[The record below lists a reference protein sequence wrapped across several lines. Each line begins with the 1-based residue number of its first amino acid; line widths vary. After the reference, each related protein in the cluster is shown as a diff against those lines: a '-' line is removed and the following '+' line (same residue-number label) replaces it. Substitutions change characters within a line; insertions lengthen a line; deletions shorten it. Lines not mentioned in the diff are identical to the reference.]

1 MSKKFAL
8 RGLVAATFTP
18 MHADG
23 SLNLAMA
30 GPMIE
35 RLLAGKVSAAFA
47 CGTTGECASLTSE
60 ERRQTL
66 CAFID
71 AAAGRMPVIA
81 HVGHSALADSCELA
95 AHAQAVG
102 AAAVATTPPYYFRPD
117 SVDAL
122 VECMA
127 QIAAAAPELPFYYYH
142 IPHLTGVALNM
153 QDFLRQAAGRIP
165 NLVGIK
171 YTAPT
176 VYEFHACAAY
186 DNGRYDLL
194 FGCDEMLLSGIA
206 TGAQGAVGST
216 YNLAPRLYHRI
227 RECFESGQIEEA
239 RRLQLLSVRM
249 VDIAKAFRPLPA
261 LKAMLGFAGCDFGPT
276 RMPLAAMRADEI
288 ETLRR
293 QLDEIGFLEWMTV

>member
-1 MSKKFAL
+1 MSKQFAL

-95 AHAQAVG
+95 AHAQAAG
-102 AAAVATTPPYYFRPD
+102 AAAVATTPPYYFKPD
-117 SVDAL
+117 SVAAL
-122 VECMA
+122 VDCMA
-127 QIAAAAPELPFYYYH
+127 QIAAAAPDLPFYYYH
-142 IPHLTGVALNM
+142 IPHLTGVTLSMEA
-153 QDFLRQAAGRIP
+153 FLRQAADRIP

-176 VYEFHACAAY
+176 VYEFQTCAAF
-186 DNGRYDLL
+186 DNGRFDLL

-206 TGAQGAVGST
+206 SGAEGAVGST

-227 RECFESGQIEEA
+227 KECFAAGQIEEA
-239 RRLQLLSVRM
+239 RRLQLLSARM
-249 VDIAKAFRPLPA
+249 VDVVRAFGPLPA
-261 LKAMLGFAGCDFGPT
+261 LKAMLSLVSCDFGPT
-276 RMPLAAMRADEI
+276 RMPLGALNPEKIAL
-288 ETLRR
+288 LRQ
-293 QLDEIGFLEWMTV
+293 QLDELGFLEWMTV

>member
-122 VECMA
+122 VECRKGPVQMA
-127 QIAAAAPELPFYYYH
+127 MQTNQTLASDLAFALSDAVNCCYRLERHLP
-142 IPHLTGVALNM
+142 L
-153 QDFLRQAAGRIP
+153 
-165 NLVGIK
+165 
-171 YTAPT
+171 
-176 VYEFHACAAY
+176 YE
-186 DNGRYDLL
+186 G
-194 FGCDEMLLSGIA
+194 
-206 TGAQGAVGST
+206 
-216 YNLAPRLYHRI
+216 
-227 RECFESGQIEEA
+227 
-239 RRLQLLSVRM
+239 
-249 VDIAKAFRPLPA
+249 
-261 LKAMLGFAGCDFGPT
+261 
-276 RMPLAAMRADEI
+276 
-288 ETLRR
+288 
-293 QLDEIGFLEWMTV
+293 

>member
-23 SLNLAMA
+23 SLNLAMT

-66 CAFID
+66 SAFID

-102 AAAVATTPPYYFRPD
+102 AAAVATTPPYYFKPD
-117 SVDAL
+117 SVAAL
-122 VECMA
+122 VDCMA
-127 QIAAAAPELPFYYYH
+127 QIAAAAPDLPFYYYH
-142 IPHLTGVALNM
+142 IPHLTGVTLSMEA
-153 QDFLRQAAGRIP
+153 FLRQAADRIP

-176 VYEFHACAAY
+176 VYEFQTCAAF
-186 DNGRYDLL
+186 DNSRFDLL

-206 TGAQGAVGST
+206 AGAQGAVGST

-227 RECFESGQIEEA
+227 LECFESGQIEEA
-239 RRLQLLSVRM
+239 RRLQLLSARM
-249 VDIAKAFRPLPA
+249 VDVVRAFGPLPA
-261 LKAMLGFAGCDFGPT
+261 LKAMLSLVDCDFGPT
-276 RMPLAAMRADEI
+276 RMPLAALTPEKIA
-288 ETLRR
+288 TLRQ
-293 QLDEIGFLEWMTV
+293 QLDELGFLEWMTV